1 MNLKELKMKRQKLN
15 EKKAAA
21 ENQSGKIIFSN
32 KEEFEEFYNSL
43 KNKGASETVINDL
56 MSNYKNN
63 TIIIP
68 DLKTETLRALI
79 EY

>member
-43 KNKGASETVINDL
+43 A
-56 MSNYKNN
+56 Y
-63 TIIIP
+63 
-68 DLKTETLRALI
+68 
-79 EY
+79 

>member
-15 EKKAAA
+15 KNKAAA

-43 KNKGASETVINDL
+43 KNKGASEIVINDL
-56 MSNYKNN
+56 ICNYKDNA
-63 TIIIP
+63 IIIP

-79 EY
+79 ED